1 MVRHITFIAATVG
14 VAFLAAACGTTSYG
28 SSASSSSGGYPGAAT
43 TPSGPS
49 GPSAM
54 STVGTRTTPLG
65 QILVD
70 GSGRTLYLF
79 EADKGTASTCY
90 NACAGVWPPLAANGA
105 PVAGPGVNQSLLTV
119 TTRKDGSTEV
129 VYNGHPLYYFISDK
143 NAGDTTGQGLSS
155 FGADWYVLSAAGSK
169 IDKA

>member
-1 MVRHITFIAATVG
+1 MVRHLTFLAATLG
-14 VAFLAAACGTTSYG
+14 VVFLAAACGTTSYG

-49 GPSAM
+49 APSAP

-79 EADKGTASTCY
+79 EADRGTASSCY
-90 NACAGVWPPLAANGA
+90 NACAGVWPPLTATGA
-105 PVAGPGVNQSLLTV
+105 PVAGPGVNQSLLAT
-119 TTRKDGSTEV
+119 TTRKDGSMEV

-143 NAGDTTGQGLSS
+143 NAGDTTGQALSS
-155 FGADWYVLSAAGSK
+155 FGANWYVLSTAGTK
-169 IDKA
+169 IDKG

>member
-1 MVRHITFIAATVG
+1 MVRHLTFIAVTLG

-49 GPSAM
+49 APSAS
-54 STVGTRTTPLG
+54 STVGTRTTRLG

-79 EADKGTASTCY
+79 EADRGAASSCY
-90 NACAGVWPPLAANGA
+90 NACAGVWPPLTATGAA
-105 PVAGPGVNQSLLTV
+105 VAGPGVNQSLLAT
-119 TTRKDGSTEV
+119 TTRKDGSVEV

-143 NAGDTTGQGLSS
+143 NAGDTTGQALSS
-155 FGADWYVLSAAGSK
+155 FGADWYVLSAAGTK
-169 IDKA
+169 IDKG

>member
-1 MVRHITFIAATVG
+1 MVRQITFMAATLG

-28 SSASSSSGGYPGAAT
+28 SPASSSSGGYPGAAT

-54 STVGTRTTPLG
+54 STVGMRSTPLG

-79 EADKGTASTCY
+79 EADKGTASSCY
-90 NACAGVWPPLAANGA
+90 DACAGVWPPLTTTGA
-105 PVAGPGVNQSLLTV
+105 PAAGPGVNQSLLAI

-143 NAGDTTGQGLSS
+143 NAGDTAGQGLSS
-155 FGADWYVLSAAGSK
+155 FGADWYVLSAAGTK
-169 IDKA
+169 VDKG

>member
-1 MVRHITFIAATVG
+1 MVRQITFIAATVG
-14 VAFLAAACGTTSYG
+14 VAFLAAACGTASYG
-28 SSASSSSGGYPGAAT
+28 SSASSSSGGYSGASI

-49 GPSAM
+49 GPSAT

-65 QILVD
+65 QVLVD

-79 EADKGTASTCY
+79 AADKGMASSCY
-90 NACAGVWPPLAANGA
+90 DACAGVWPPLTATGT
-105 PVAGPGVNQSLLTV
+105 PVAGPGVNQSLLGV
-119 TTRKDGSTEV
+119 TSRKDGSMEV

-155 FGADWYVLSAAGSK
+155 FGASWYALSPAGTK
-169 IDKA
+169 IVTS

>member
-1 MVRHITFIAATVG
+1 MVRQITFIAATLG

-54 STVGTRTTPLG
+54 STVGTRSTPLG

-70 GSGRTLYLF
+70 SKGRTLYLF
-79 EADKGTASTCY
+79 EADKGTASSCY
-90 NACAGVWPPLAANGA
+90 DACAGVWPPLTTTGA
-105 PVAGPGVNQSLLTV
+105 PAAGPGVNQSLLAI

-129 VYNGHPLYYFISDK
+129 VYNGHPLYYYVSDRK
-143 NAGDTTGQGLSS
+143 PDQTTGQGLNQ
-155 FGADWYVLSAAGSK
+155 FGAPWWVISAAGK
-169 IDKA
+169 EIHHG